1 MPPPIPER
9 DKVLKFRELRA
20 RLAKSGVVERQ
31 NRGKGSHRMFLKI
44 IDGRPIIDF
53 VTCHSEGNDI
63 SRKVVQHVR
72 EKFQISMEDF
82 YK

>member
-1 MPPPIPER
+1 MPRPVPDR

-20 RLAKSGVVERQ
+20 HLAKHGVVESPS
-31 NRGKGSHRMFLKI
+31 RGKGSHRQFLKI
-44 IDGRPIIDF
+44 IDGRPVIDY
-53 VTCHSEGNDI
+53 VTCHSEGDDI

-82 YK
+82 YG

>member
-1 MPPPIPER
+1 MARPVPDR
-9 DKVLKFRELRA
+9 DKVLKFRELRT
-20 RLAKSGVVERQ
+20 RLAKSGVVERPS
-31 NRGKGSHRMFLKI
+31 RGKGSHRMYLKV
-44 IDGRPIIDF
+44 IDGRPVVDF
-53 VTCHSEGNDI
+53 VTCHSEGDDI

>member
-1 MPPPIPER
+1 MPQPVPDR
-9 DKVLKFRELRA
+9 DRVLKYRELRSKLA
-20 RLAKSGVVERQ
+20 RNGVMEMAR
-31 NRGKGSHRMFLKI
+31 RGKGSHRMFLKVM
-44 IDGRPIIDF
+44 DGRPVVDF
-53 VTCHSEGNDI
+53 VTCHSEGGDI

>member
-1 MPPPIPER
+1 MPQPIPDR

-20 RLAKSGVVERQ
+20 CLAKNGVIERAD
-31 NRGKGSHRMFLKI
+31 RGKGSHRQFLKI
-44 IDGRPIIDF
+44 VDGRPVIDY
-53 VTCHSEGNDI
+53 VTCHSEGDDI

-82 YK
+82 YG